1 MKLSQKNKRQI
12 LGYLLPTATAIL
24 LLGLLGIALQ
34 RYYHDSKIIS
44 SKLTAQT
51 IEELAQIFR
60 KIDDTCK
67 IIDFE
72 HEKNYVDFLTVERFV
87 GSEVG
92 SMNLTHPEKWEG
104 PYLRDNPTIQEKYF
118 VIIDTP
124 KGYYLAPGDGVRLA
138 NGKIIGTDII
148 LDRNTDF
155 EALNNDKEMLLFD
168 GRPLAQLVKAK

>member
-12 LGYLLPTATAIL
+12 LGYLLPIVTALL

-34 RYYHDSKIIS
+34 RYYKDSKTIS
-44 SKLTAQT
+44 SQLTAQT
-51 IEELAQIFR
+51 VEELAQIFK
-60 KIDDTCK
+60 KIDNRCK

-92 SMNLTHPEKWEG
+92 SMNLTHAEKWEG

-124 KGYYLAPGDGVRLA
+124 KGYYLAPGDGVKLA
-138 NGKIIGTDII
+138 NNKVVGVDII
-148 LDRNTDF
+148 LDKNTDF
-155 EALNNDKEMLLFD
+155 DALISDKDMLLFD
-168 GRPLAQLVKAK
+168 GKPLAQFIKAK

>member
-1 MKLSQKNKRQI
+1 MKISQKNKRII
-12 LGYLLPTATAIL
+12 LSYLLPIVTATL

-34 RYYHDSKIIS
+34 RYYKDSQTIS
-44 SKLTAQT
+44 SQLTAQT
-51 IEELAQIFR
+51 IEELAQIFK
-60 KIDDTCK
+60 KIDDSCK

-72 HEKNYVDFLTVERFV
+72 HEKNYVDFLTVEKFI

-92 SMNLTHPEKWEG
+92 SMNLTYPEKWEG

-124 KGYYLAPGDGVRLA
+124 KGYYLAPGDGVKLA
-138 NGKIIGTDII
+138 NGKIIGTDLI

-155 EALNNDKEMLLFD
+155 EKLIQDKDMLLFD
-168 GRPLAQLVKAK
+168 SKPLAQFIKAK